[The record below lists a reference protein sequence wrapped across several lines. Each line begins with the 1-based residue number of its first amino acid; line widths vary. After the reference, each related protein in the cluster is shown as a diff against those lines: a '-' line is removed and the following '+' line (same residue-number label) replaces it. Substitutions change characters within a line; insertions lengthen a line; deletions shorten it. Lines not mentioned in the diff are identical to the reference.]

1 MIVESYDD
9 VIVLS
14 GVLRSNF
21 WDTIHTAIS
30 LTLRRHPAG
39 VIIDFSGI
47 TECTREGADTFV
59 DVMNFIESHDA
70 RIIVAAV
77 PPQVMEVLKSVP
89 EVRSQLPI
97 ALSVEEARRSLDLLS
112 QGEDDKK
119 KKKHQPDLKKVLVCL
134 QGNDSD
140 DQVLKVARKM
150 ATATPSEVKVVFPLI
165 VPRDLPLQAPL
176 PENENLAAKALGN
189 AQQYLEASGIQ
200 TTIQLERARDIAS
213 ALADAL
219 EEMDP
224 TQVIVGL
231 SAVPSEIDAELK
243 LAKLIMGRV
252 MTPLTLVRGPGSA
265 GR

>member
-1 MIVESYDD
+1 MIVESYED

-59 DVMNFIESHDA
+59 DAMNFIESHDA

-112 QGEDDKK
+112 KGEDEKK
-119 KKKHQPDLKKVLVCL
+119 KKKHQADLKKILVCL
-134 QGNDSD
+134 MGNDSD
-140 DQVLKVARKM
+140 EHVLKIARKM
-150 ATATPSEVKVVFPLI
+150 ATATPSEIKVVYPLI

-176 PENENLAAKALGN
+176 PQDEAAAAQALGS
-189 AQQYLEASGIQ
+189 AQQVFEASGIQ
-200 TTIQLERARDIAS
+200 NTIQLERARDVPS

-219 EEMDP
+219 EEMSP
-224 TQVIVGL
+224 TQVIIGL
-231 SAVPSEIDAELK
+231 SSLPSSVDAELK
-243 LAKLIMGRV
+243 LAKLIMARV
-252 MTPLTLVRGPGSA
+252 SAPLTFVRGPGNS